1 MIRNSELQITLTIA
15 NRLRFGAIFY
25 YANFCKYPRLCVLV
39 TLSLAALFGSAV
51 RVDEGLFSFHHRS
64 GASGFPPS
72 LPISP
77 DGGDH
82 LVCSGVEPISFLA
95 SQMFP
100 NLLKR
105 YRAAQMNVGGL
116 PSHGEEQPA
125 FVTILGQ
132 EA

>member
-1 MIRNSELQITLTIA
+1 MIRNSDLQITLK
-15 NRLRFGAIFY
+15 NPLRFGAIFY
-25 YANFCKYPRLCVLV
+25 YATFCKYPRLCVLV
-39 TLSLAALFGSAV
+39 TASLAADFGSAV
-51 RVDEGLFSFHHRS
+51 LIDEGLFSFLPRS
-64 GASGFPPS
+64 DASGFPPG

-82 LVCSGVEPISFLA
+82 LVCSGVEPIGFLA

-105 YRAAQMNVGGL
+105 CRAAQMNVGGL
-116 PSHGEEQPA
+116 PTHGEEQPA